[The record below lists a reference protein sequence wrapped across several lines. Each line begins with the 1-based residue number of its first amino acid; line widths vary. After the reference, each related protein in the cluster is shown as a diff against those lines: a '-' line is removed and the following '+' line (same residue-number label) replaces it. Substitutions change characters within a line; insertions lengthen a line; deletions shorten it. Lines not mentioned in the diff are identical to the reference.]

1 MSPNIFHTLSCTL
14 ACLLLNAACVTA
26 QVLPGALEFSTTG
39 SFANGIAESSSSILI
54 TDNNLT
60 NGYRSGFDPKD
71 APSALNPTGPVG
83 SAAFQWGVG
92 ADWMPYPHPSALWF
106 QPLNAGIVAPEQSFD
121 FGYLFYRNGTIKT
134 DTGATSVDIALTLA
148 FAPTLGIDSA
158 NVVFGTGLIN
168 TLNNDDRVASADI
181 VKLNQLARPLDF
193 FDTFGN
199 RYYFELTFEVDQNTL
214 DGTLS
219 SIDEFR
225 VFEGQSGRAVLL
237 GRFTTTPV
245 GMDITL
251 IPEPS
256 STLLGLLGAI
266 FLLRR
271 KRD

>member
-1 MSPNIFHTLSCTL
+1 LLFTAADLS
-14 ACLLLNAACVTA
+14 A
-26 QVLPGALEFSTTG
+26 QRLPGSLDFSTTG
-39 SFANGIAESSSSILI
+39 SFGNGVAESSTSILI
-54 TDNNLT
+54 ADNTLT
-60 NGYRSGFDPKD
+60 NGYRSGFDLKD
-71 APSALNPTGPVG
+71 APAALNPTGPVG

-106 QPLNAGIVAPEQSFD
+106 QPLNAGIVSPEQSFD

-134 DTGATSVDIALTLA
+134 NTGATSVDIALSLA
-148 FAPTLGIDSA
+148 FAPSLGIDPA

-168 TLNNDDRVASADI
+168 TLNGDDRVASADI
-181 VKLNQLARPLDF
+181 VKLGQLARPLDF

-199 RYYFELTFEVDQNTL
+199 RYYFEMTFEVDQDTL

-219 SIDEFR
+219 TVDEFR

-256 STLLGLLGAI
+256 TALLGLLGSL

-271 KRD
+271 KRG